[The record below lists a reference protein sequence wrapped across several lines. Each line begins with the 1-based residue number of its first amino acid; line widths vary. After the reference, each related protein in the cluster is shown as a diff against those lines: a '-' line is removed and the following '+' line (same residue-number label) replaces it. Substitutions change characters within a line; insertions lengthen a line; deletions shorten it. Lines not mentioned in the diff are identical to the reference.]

1 MTTILSSK
9 GQVVLPRAV
18 RSKLGLQPGTQFD
31 VSTSGEKVVLVP
43 RIRLGMA
50 KLVRDRKTGLPT
62 LIPPRGTPAM
72 TSEAVREALADF
84 P

>member
-9 GQVVLPRAV
+9 GQVVLPRQV
-18 RSKLGLQPGTQFD
+18 RAKLGLQPGTQFD
-31 VSTSGEKVVLVP
+31 VTTQGEHVLLVP
-43 RIRLGMA
+43 RLTRGRA

-62 LIPPRGTPAM
+62 LVPPSGTPPL
-72 TSEAVREALADF
+72 TSDAVRAALADF

>member
-1 MTTILSSK
+1 MTTTLSSK
-9 GQVVLPRAV
+9 GQIVLPRRV

-43 RIRLGMA
+43 RGPRGKA
-50 KLVRDRKTGLPT
+50 KLVRNRKTGMPT
-62 LIPPRGTPAM
+62 LVPPRGTPPM
-72 TSEAVREALADF
+72 TSEAVRAALADF